1 MSLARCIEA
10 LALPVD
16 ALVQRRVP
24 KKLLLEQGAPTAAD
38 KRRIQDDIE
47 ELVWVAALKPTNIG
61 VPPFRDSSR
70 EYVEVAVLSAAF
82 RSPSGIDRLVELI
95 HRAVPYPVVLFSG
108 RGDAITVSVAHKRWS
123 QGEGGKVVTED
134 LRQVRLDPF
143 IPDHAEGAFLASI
156 AVSGLPNRD
165 LFAFYQGLL
174 DRLAAL
180 EAARVTGAFQ
190 PPETADAAAAR
201 RAALDGR
208 ARITRELAILRTRA
222 HKEGQINRRVEL
234 NLEIKRLEAELAAM
248 DSAL

>member
-10 LALPVD
+10 LALPAD

-47 ELVWVAALKPTNIG
+47 EVVWVAALKPTNIG
-61 VPPFRDSSR
+61 VPPFRDDSR
-70 EYVEVAVLSAAF
+70 EYVEVAVLSVEF
-82 RSPSGIDRLVELI
+82 RGTAGTDRLVELI

-108 RGDAITVSVAHKRWS
+108 RGDATTISLAHKRWS
-123 QGEGGKVVTED
+123 QGEGGQVVIED
-134 LRQVRLDPF
+134 LRQVRLDPAG
-143 IPDHAEGAFLASI
+143 PTDAAFLASI

-165 LFAFYQGLL
+165 LFGFYQGLL

-190 PPETADAAAAR
+190 PPETADSAAAR

-222 HKEGQINRRVEL
+222 HKERQINRRVEL